1 VTASREASDFAD
13 LDDEREVDLRKY
25 WNALLARWW
34 LPALGLV
41 AGLIVGYIFT
51 LGGNQVYEA
60 TSTLYLGQPYSQNS
74 PIPGG
79 LATNPAYVNQKIHSP
94 LVARIASTA
103 SGMRTGD
110 IHNNISSSTTGVTK
124 GSAAR
129 TGAIPLVEI
138 TLTGAAPKKVQ
149 AALLSVSDQII
160 NQLSGY
166 VDTQITGYQE
176 LLTSLNA
183 QIASNETRIADLK
196 AALAGA
202 GDLSPI
208 DRLLIVTQLDNAI
221 QQNGTLVQNKTLTQQ
236 QLSLAEDIQK
246 PQYVDRPIPTK
257 TTARSTRNSM
267 LVGGAIGLIV
277 GIIAALAWGPVARR
291 ISKEA

>member
-1 VTASREASDFAD
+1 MTASREAPDLAE

-25 WNALLARWW
+25 WNAIVARWW
-34 LPALGLV
+34 LPVLGLV
-41 AGLIVGYIFT
+41 AGLIVGYLFT
-51 LGGNQVYEA
+51 LGGNQVYTA
-60 TSTLYLGQPYSQNS
+60 TSTLYLGQPYAGNS

-94 LVARIASTA
+94 LVARIASNA
-103 SGMRTGD
+103 SGMRSGE
-110 IHNNISSSTTGVTK
+110 IRNNISSSTTGVAK

-129 TGAIPLVEI
+129 TGSIPLVEI

-149 AALLSVSDQII
+149 AALLSVSNQII

-166 VDTQITGYQE
+166 VDTQISGYQE

-183 QIASNETRIADLK
+183 QIASNQTRIADLK

-246 PQYVDRPIPTK
+246 PQYVDQPIPTK

-277 GIIAALAWGPVARR
+277 GIIAALLWGPVSRR
-291 ISKEA
+291 VAKEA